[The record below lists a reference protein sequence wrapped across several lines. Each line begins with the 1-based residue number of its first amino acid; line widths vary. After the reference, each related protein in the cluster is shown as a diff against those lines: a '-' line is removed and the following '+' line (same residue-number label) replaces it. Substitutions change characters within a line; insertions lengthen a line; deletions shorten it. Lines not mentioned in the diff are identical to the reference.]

1 MVFPSPGALFSKKA
15 RRQIVNCIA
24 ASENRYEVG
33 GLLLGYRLRGLH
45 FVTGITVPCGEDAAS
60 MVSFTLNG
68 ALHAEQ
74 AAQLPA
80 PPFFK
85 PSVLGLWHS
94 HICDGARFSLEDQR
108 ANEAMARALGSALA
122 VVVSMPA
129 DAREA
134 STVYVTPELLP
145 VPCRI
150 FRL

>member
-1 MVFPSPGALFSKKA
+1 MLSPAAVLFSQKA
-15 RRQIVNCIA
+15 RRRLLRCIA
-24 ASENRYEVG
+24 ASKNRYEVG

-45 FVTGITVPCGEDAAS
+45 FVTGITVPCREDTGS

-80 PPFFK
+80 PPLFK
-85 PSVLGLWHS
+85 PSVLGIWHS
-94 HICDGARFSLEDQR
+94 HICDGARFSLQDQQ
-108 ANEAMARALGSALA
+108 ANEEMAKALGGALA
-122 VVVSMPA
+122 VVVSMSA

-134 STVYVTPELLP
+134 SAVYLTPALAP

-150 FRL
+150 CRL